1 MSKPA
6 PRQSHLAAIHM
17 AQKALGISAD
27 DAISI
32 KLHVTGKASAA
43 DMSALQRQTYLAHLS
58 GLQASRALARG
69 EKPAYTPK
77 PKRSPGQRN
86 VDDDQDERWGKARAL
101 WSALAASGV
110 VRIDT
115 DAALMVY
122 VKRQTK
128 LEHWRFLNGYQIN
141 QVIEALKKWC
151 VRSGVPTE
159 PVASAHQAK

>member
-1 MSKPA
+1 MAKPA

-27 DAISI
+27 DAVSI

-43 DMSALQRQTYLAHLS
+43 DMSALQRQVYLAHLS

-77 PKRSPGQRN
+77 RRPLYRT

-101 WSALAASGV
+101 WGALATAGV
-110 VRIDT
+110 VRINT
-115 DAALMVY
+115 DAALLEW
-122 VKRQTK
+122 VKGQTK
-128 LEHWRFLNGYQIN
+128 LDAWRFLNSYQIN
-141 QVIEALKKWC
+141 ILIESLKHWC
-151 VRSGVPTE
+151 VRANVSMQSTRGE
-159 PVASAHQAK
+159 I